1 MVWEVPGEIISI
13 LGAVVTVRAHP
24 RPSCLAYQL
33 TSIPVWSHLYSY
45 SFEQNAEWTR
55 EYPGQ
60 EEILEYLVGVAQ
72 KHELYR
78 YIRFNT
84 SVDEAR
90 WDDAEKKWKTTVTVA
105 GGKDAEFG
113 EHYTLTSDFLVSAV
127 GQLNQPKYPDIPGL
141 SEYKGK
147 IMHSARWDWS
157 YDLQDK
163 KIAIIGNGATAAQI
177 IPELAKVAKQLT
189 IHQRT
194 PNWVIPRADAPIPP
208 WKRAVFKYVPPIRWR
223 YRADMMDFRETFFDA
238 VIDKNTPFAHLLV
251 DMSTQLMKAQLP
263 DREDLWSKL
272 TPNYAIGCKRVIIT
286 DDYFPVFNESNV
298 TLETGKI
305 AKITESGIE
314 IEGEA
319 ALDYDLIVLATGFR
333 TVEFM
338 HPINI
343 TGSAGRSLSSVWSG
357 GAKAMYA
364 MLVES
369 LPNFAMLYGPNGN
382 LGHNSIVLMVEAQS
396 RYISTLVKEILAAK
410 LNGKTLTLTPKKERV
425 DAYNERIQKVLQSSS
440 FADPNCGSWYKDP
453 ETGLITNNWSGTVI
467 EYQKMLA
474 SVNWS
479 DFDLAGSGADALQQE
494 GKVTKI
500 GRVVEESTVSY
511 RTMGLTALSVAAV
524 GVGVV
529 LRATGRLRLR

>member
-1 MVWEVPGEIISI
+1 MDKGVSRTRRDSRKQSVGIGHS
-13 LGAVVTVRAHP
+13 
-24 RPSCLAYQL
+24 YQAD
-33 TSIPVWSHLYSY
+33 SS
-45 SFEQNAEWTR
+45 QR
-55 EYPGQ
+55 
-60 EEILEYLVGVAQ
+60 YLIGVAQ

-78 YIRFNT
+78 YIRFNS

-90 WDDAEKKWKTTVTVA
+90 WDDAEKKWKTAVTVA

-141 SEYKGK
+141 SDFKGK
-147 IMHSARWDWS
+147 IMVSAPSKTGLGLAGLRLLPITTNKARQKQHSARWDWS

-189 IHQRT
+189 VHQRT

-223 YRADMMDFRETFFDA
+223 YRADMMDFRESFYDA
-238 VIDKNTPFAHLLV
+238 VIDKNTPFAALLA
-251 DMSTQLMKAQLP
+251 DMSIQLMKTQLP
-263 DREDLWSKL
+263 DREDLWPKL

-286 DDYFPVFNESNV
+286 DDYFPVFNQSNV

-305 AKITESGIE
+305 AKITETGIE

-319 ALDYDLIVLATGFR
+319 AQDYDLIVLATGFR
-333 TVEFM
+333 TIEFM

-343 TGSAGRSLSSVWSG
+343 IGSGGRSLSSIWSG
-357 GAKAMYA
+357 GAKDMYA
-364 MLVES
+364 TLVES

-382 LGHNSIVLMVEAQS
+382 LGHNSIVLMIEAQS
-396 RYISTLVKEILAAK
+396 RYISALVKEILAAK
-410 LNGKTLTLTPKKERV
+410 LNGKTLTLAPKKEKV
-425 DAYNERIQKVLQSSS
+425 DRYNERIQKVLQNSS

-453 ETGLITNNWSGTVI
+453 KTGLITNNWSGTVVQF
-467 EYQKMLA
+467 QKML
-474 SVNWS
+474 SNVDWS
-479 DFDLAGSGADALQQE
+479 DFDLAGSGAEGLQDE
-494 GKVTKI
+494 GRVTKI

-511 RTMGLTALSVAAV
+511 RTMGLTAASLAAV
-524 GVGVV
+524 GVGVM